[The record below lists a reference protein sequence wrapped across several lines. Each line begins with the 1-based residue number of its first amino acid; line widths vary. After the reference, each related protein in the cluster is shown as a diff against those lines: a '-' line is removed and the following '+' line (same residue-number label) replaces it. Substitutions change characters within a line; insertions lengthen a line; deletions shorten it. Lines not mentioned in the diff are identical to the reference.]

1 LLYLEFCNGL
11 SNDWRSEIDE
21 CLQMLLI
28 DRDRDIRAS
37 VGGVYQPRGTS
48 LSSENLNDYSDSSIQ
63 NNPITLTEEL
73 INQS

>member
-1 LLYLEFCNGL
+1 
-11 SNDWRSEIDE
+11 
-21 CLQMLLI
+21 MLLI

-63 NNPITLTEEL
+63 NNPITLTEQL